1 MKLLSFKS
9 LLIGS
14 AIAVAASGPVAA
26 EFDYDTF
33 SAQLQE
39 CHEKG
44 LLENPVVIAMVKQ
57 NSGQTASSGKAMF
70 AQGRESSNPMVTQFL
85 DDVDQCQAKLKKG
98 GTAVASA
105 KTSSSSSSS
114 ASSST
119 SVKSK
124 ASYTR
129 VRMEPAASLD
139 ELLKKVESGRL
150 QESRENAAREAKF
163 AQNRSQ
169 QASMLK
175 EAVAERQAEEARAA
189 KLEAVFDTNEKKL
202 AVAEQT
208 LRERLGSLTELFGH
222 ITTTSGDMRTV
233 FGTSLVSVQYPNRE
247 LFLDDLVKKSSS
259 TNKLPSIEE
268 IERLWFEIQREM
280 VESGKVVAF
289 ETTVTSPNGEQAP
302 KRVARVGVFNMVSED
317 GNYLSFDG
325 SKNTVSELPRQ
336 PAGSFLSQAKAL
348 VASTDGTTRFGV
360 DPTGPTGGSFLAA
373 LINSPTLEERWHQG
387 GTVGYIITAIGV
399 LAFIIAF
406 IRIAVLTVVGGKV
419 NKQLKS
425 DAANANNPLGRV
437 LAVYEANP
445 TVDAETLELKLSEAV
460 LKEIPKLEY
469 GQTMLKI
476 ITGVAPLLGLLGT
489 VTGMIITFQAITI
502 YGAGD
507 PKAMAGGISSA
518 LVTTVLGLCVAIPSL
533 LLHTW
538 VAGRSKRIIHVLEEQ
553 TTGIVAER
561 NESQQG

>member
-1 MKLLSFKS
+1 MKLLSVKS

-14 AIAVAASGPVAA
+14 AIAVAASGAA
-26 EFDYDTF
+26 MAEAFDYDTF

-44 LLENPVVIAMVKQ
+44 MLENPVVIAMVKQ
-57 NSGQTASSGKAMF
+57 NSGQSAASGKAMF
-70 AQGRESSNPMVTQFL
+70 AQGRESSNPMVKQFI
-85 DDVDQCQAKLKKG
+85 DDVEQCQAKLKNAA
-98 GTAVASA
+98 AVASNKPA
-105 KTSSSSSSS
+105 
-114 ASSST
+114 ASESKKP
-119 SVKSK
+119 VAAASK
-124 ASYTR
+124 ASYKRIR
-129 VRMEPAASLD
+129 VEPAATLE
-139 ELLKKVESGRL
+139 ELLKQVEAGRMA
-150 QESRENAAREAKF
+150 ESRENAAREAKF

-169 QASMLK
+169 QASLLK
-175 EAVAERQAEEARAA
+175 EAIAERQAEEARAA
-189 KLEAVFDTNEKKL
+189 KLEATFDANEKKL

-233 FGTSLVSVQYPNRE
+233 FGTSLASVQYPNRE
-247 LFLDDLVKKSSS
+247 LFLDELVKKSSS

-289 ETTVTSPNGEQAP
+289 ETTVTNPDGEQAP
-302 KRVARVGVFNMVSED
+302 KRIVRIGAFNLVSED
-317 GNYLSFDG
+317 GKYLKFENG
-325 SKNTVSELPRQ
+325 SVSELPRQ
-336 PAGSFLSQAKAL
+336 PSGSYLSQAKAL
-348 VASTDGTTRFGV
+348 AASTSGTTRVGI

-387 GTVGYIITAIGV
+387 GYVGYIITAIGV

-406 IRIAVLTVVGGKV
+406 IRVAVLTAVGAKV
-419 NKQLKS
+419 KAQLKS
-425 DAANANNPLGRV
+425 QTANANNPLGRV

-445 TVDAETLELKLSEAV
+445 SVDAETLELKLSEAV

-518 LVTTVLGLCVAIPSL
+518 LVTTVQGLCVAIPSL

-538 VAGRSKRIIHVLEEQ
+538 VSGRSKKIIHILEEQ
-553 TTGIVAER
+553 TTGIIAER
-561 NESQQG
+561 NEAQQKQG

>member
-9 LLIGS
+9 LLLGS
-14 AIAVAASGPVAA
+14 AMAVAATGAVAQD
-26 EFDYDTF
+26 FDYDTF

-39 CHEKG
+39 CSEKG
-44 LLENPVVIAMVKQ
+44 LLENPMVIAMVKQ
-57 NSGQTASSGKAMF
+57 NSGQSASSGKAMF
-70 AQGRESSNPMVTQFL
+70 AEGRESSNPMVKQFL
-85 DDVDQCQAKLKKG
+85 DDVDQCQAKLKN
-98 GTAVASA
+98 GTAVASSQPA
-105 KTSSSSSSS
+105 
-114 ASSST
+114 ASESKPSKAAT
-119 SVKSK
+119 KSK
-124 ASYTR
+124 AVYTR
-129 VRMEPAASLD
+129 VRLQPAASMD
-139 ELLKKVESGRL
+139 ELLTQIENGRV
-150 QESRENAAREAKF
+150 QESRENAAREARF
-163 AQNRSQ
+163 AQNRAE
-169 QASMLK
+169 QAGMLK
-175 EAVAERQAEEARAA
+175 DAVAERQREEARAA
-189 KLEAVFDTNEKKL
+189 KLEEAFNANEKKL

-222 ITTTSGDMRTV
+222 ITTTSGDLRTI

-259 TNKLPSIEE
+259 TNQLPSIEE

-280 VESGKVVAF
+280 VESGKVVEF
-289 ETTVTSPNGEQAP
+289 DSTVTSTNGEPAP
-302 KRVARVGVFNMVSED
+302 KRVVRVGVFNLVSED
-317 GNYLSFDG
+317 GNYLSFDS

-336 PAGSFLSQAKAL
+336 PSGGYLAEAKAL
-348 VASTDGTTRFGV
+348 AQATEGMTRFGI
-360 DPTGPTGGSFLAA
+360 DPTGPTGGSFLSA

-387 GTVGYIITAIGV
+387 GVVGYIITAIGV

-406 IRIAVLTVVGGKV
+406 IRVAVLTAVGSKV
-419 NKQLKS
+419 KAQLKS
-425 DAANANNPLGRV
+425 DTANANNPLGRV

-445 TVDAETLELKLSEAV
+445 AANAETLELKLSEAV

-538 VAGRSKRIIHVLEEQ
+538 VAGRSKKIIHILEEQ
-553 TTGIVAER
+553 TTGIIAER
-561 NESQQG
+561 NEAQQG

>member
-1 MKLLSFKS
+1 MKLLSLKS

-14 AIAVAASGPVAA
+14 AIAVAATGAVAQD
-26 EFDYDTF
+26 FDYDTF

-39 CHEKG
+39 CSEKG

-57 NSGQTASSGKAMF
+57 NSGQSAASGRAMF
-70 AQGRESSNPMVTQFL
+70 AEGRQSSNPMVQQFL
-85 DDVDQCQAKLKKG
+85 DDVEQCQAKLKS
-98 GTAVASA
+98 GTVVASA
-105 KTSSSSSSS
+105 STSAGASTSST
-114 ASSST
+114 AG
-119 SVKSK
+119 VKSK

-129 VRMEPAASLD
+129 VRIEPAASLD
-139 ELLKKVESGRL
+139 ELLQRVESGRL

-169 QASMLK
+169 QASLLK

-189 KLEAVFDTNEKKL
+189 KLEAAFDANEKKL
-202 AVAEQT
+202 AIAEQT

-222 ITTTSGDMRTV
+222 ITTTSGDLRTV
-233 FGTSLVSVQYPNRE
+233 FGTSLASVQYPNRE

-280 VESGKVVAF
+280 IESGKVVAF
-289 ETTVTSPNGEQAP
+289 DTTVISPDGEQAP
-302 KRVARVGVFNMVSED
+302 KRVVRVGVFNMVSED
-317 GNYLSFDG
+317 GKYLSFDS
-325 SKNTVSELPRQ
+325 SKNSVSELPRQ

-348 VASTDGTTRFGV
+348 AAATSGTTRFGV

-425 DAANANNPLGRV
+425 DTANPNNPLGRV

-445 TVDAETLELKLSEAV
+445 AADAETLELKLSEAV

-553 TTGIVAER
+553 TTGIIAER